1 MICDTKFNK
10 AVGPRKK
17 MGPTFIP
24 ESRVVTEIGMLDMSD
39 AARKMIFT

>member
-17 MGPTFIP
+17 KSQFIP
-24 ESRVVTEIGMLDMSD
+24 ESRIVTEIGMLDMSD